1 MAERLIKPQALNTLT
16 SFYKNKARKAVKD
29 WVCIKADN
37 LIILRYSKYV
47 WIEGRQQIFR
57 IFIMENRKK
66 NTIVDQTW
74 LYGKKK
80 NFSAIRQQ

>member
-1 MAERLIKPQALNTLT
+1 MAERLMKPQVNTLT
-16 SFYKNKARKAVKD
+16 SFYKNKAQKAVKD

-37 LIILRYSKYV
+37 LIILRYSENV

-57 IFIMENRKK
+57 IFMIENRKK
-66 NTIVDQTW
+66 KTIVDQTC

-80 NFSAIRQQ
+80 NSSAIRQQ